1 MKFDDFFDEYMLANL
16 RAAKARGEL
25 PGKIAITTYK
35 DDDTYKLFRPD
46 EYEPRIAKKQERA
59 MIRIAAKIAR
69 EFPEVGV
76 YLVPISAEEYTAWR
90 KEMRRRDSPAT
101 RAMYAAASEE
111 LHGKKIDG

>member
-25 PGKIAITTYK
+25 PG
-35 DDDTYKLFRPD
+35 

-69 EFPEVGV
+69 E
-76 YLVPISAEEYTAWR
+76 
-90 KEMRRRDSPAT
+90 
-101 RAMYAAASEE
+101 
-111 LHGKKIDG
+111 KIDG